1 MIRRRGSSAL
11 PLFFLLTL
19 AFFCVVAPRFAS
31 ASNLEALMAGYAFI
45 AIVAMGESFTIL
57 LCGID
62 LSVGAVMA
70 LAGMV
75 AFDASLILHLPGY
88 LVVALALLIA
98 TLAGA
103 LNGALIVF
111 LRLQPFIATLATL
124 AAYRGIVFA
133 ISGRQLLPE
142 LSTTALTD
150 SWIAGL
156 ETYFDIGAALGVE
169 SLRLPGLPLSFVLM
183 LALLVLFE
191 VLLRATRFGRDLYAA
206 GGNPEAARLA
216 GIDLRRIVLICYAL
230 SGFCAGAAAL
240 LLVARLT
247 TATEAL
253 GNGMELTAIAAAVIG
268 GVRLNGGV
276 GSMWGPVLG
285 TFLLGVVLMGLT
297 LLGISQF
304 VQQILSGAILLAAIA
319 HSRWLQSRRQMRH
332 LATQAP

>member
-1 MIRRRGSSAL
+1 MIRRRGNLAL
-11 PLFFLLTL
+11 PIFFLLTF
-19 AFFCVVAPRFAS
+19 AFLCAVVPRFAT

-57 LCGID
+57 LRGID

-88 LVVALALLIA
+88 LSVALALVVA
-98 TLAGA
+98 TFAGL
-103 LNGALIVF
+103 LNGTLIVF

-133 ISGRQLLPE
+133 ISGRQLVPE

-150 SWIAGL
+150 PWIAGL
-156 ETYFDIGAALGVE
+156 ETYFDVGAALGLE
-169 SLRLPGLPLSFVLM
+169 SSPLPAIPLSFLLM
-183 LALLVLFE
+183 LVLIVSFE
-191 VLLRATRFGRDLYAA
+191 AMLRSTRFGRNLYAT

-216 GIDLRRIVLICYAL
+216 GIDLRRTVLIGYAL
-230 SGFCAGAAAL
+230 SGFCAGVAAL

-247 TATEAL
+247 TSTEAL

-268 GVRLNGGV
+268 GVRLNGGA
-276 GSMWGPVLG
+276 GSMWGPVVG

-297 LLGISQF
+297 LFGIPQF
-304 VQQILSGAILLAAIA
+304 VQQILTGAILLAAIA
-319 HSRWLQSRRQMRH
+319 HSRWLQSRGPVRH
-332 LATQAP
+332 AATEAS